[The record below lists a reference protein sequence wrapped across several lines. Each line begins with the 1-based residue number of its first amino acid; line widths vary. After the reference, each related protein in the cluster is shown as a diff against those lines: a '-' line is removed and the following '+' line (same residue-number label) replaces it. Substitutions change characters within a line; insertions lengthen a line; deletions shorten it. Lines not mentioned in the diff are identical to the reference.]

1 MTILRR
7 TRVAGGLALVAV
19 LALVAAACAA
29 EDTEAADAAAA
40 ASSAAS
46 SASSEASAAMA
57 AAQGAQAGADA
68 ADARAGAAEAGA
80 SAATATADAAAAAA
94 DAAAAAA
101 AEAQAAAGLAQ
112 ATASGSAD
120 EIAAAQAALADASAA
135 AEAAS
140 AQAAAAQAEAESA
153 RAEAESAQVEAAAAQ
168 AEAAAAQA
176 EAAAAQAEAAAAQAE
191 AASAQGQIEEMEAAA
206 MEAYMNPGAG
216 TSVTQA
222 RATWSTGYMQ
232 AAIYNQLLEE
242 LGYDVSEPADAE
254 LANDIFHVAL
264 AEGEVDFWVNGWI
277 PNHLNFWDD
286 ELSDG
291 SLIGDRIELVGT
303 SLAAAGLEG
312 FLTNKA
318 LAEEHGIQ
326 TLGQI
331 NDTPELV
338 ALYDAADITPGD
350 GIIQIGSCP
359 DSWNCAKIAAQ
370 TFSFNGWDNLEAVHA
385 GYEAMFA
392 NAVANL
398 EDGEPFIA
406 YSWSPSGYLTQLI
419 PGDNAIW
426 VSVGTA
432 ENVLDGSTVDGFDF
446 NDLPAARLGP
456 EFCTGDPCFTGWPA
470 ADIRAVANSRFVNA
484 NPAARS
490 LFESVKISV
499 VDVALQNVR
508 YDGGENTTDDV
519 NRHAAEWIEANRA
532 SVDEWLTAAR
542 DAA

>member
-1 MTILRR
+1 MTPSSRKWISAG
-7 TRVAGGLALVAV
+7 VALAATLAL
-19 LALVAAACAA
+19 LAASCAA
-29 EDTEAADAAAA
+29 EDTVAQDAAAA

-46 SASSEASAAMA
+46 SASGDAASAMA

-68 ADARAGAAEAGA
+68 ADARAAAAEAEA
-80 SAATATADAAAAAA
+80 SAAGATADAAAAAA

-101 AEAQAAAGLAQ
+101 AEAQAAAELAQ
-112 ATASGSAD
+112 ATASGSA
-120 EIAAAQAALADASAA
+120 EAIAEAEAALADAQSA

-140 AQAAAAQAEAESA
+140 AQAAAAQEEAA
-153 RAEAESAQVEAAAAQ
+153 AAQQEAAAAQ
-168 AEAAAAQA
+168 AEAAAAQQ
-176 EAAAAQAEAAAAQAE
+176 EAAAAQQEAAAAQQE
-191 AASAQGQIEEMEAAA
+191 AASAQAQVEEMEEAAAEAEAAA

-216 TSVTQA
+216 VSVTQA

-232 AAIYNQLLEE
+232 AAIYNALLEE
-242 LGYDVSEPADAE
+242 LGYDVSEPADNE

-277 PNHLNFWDD
+277 PNHLNFWED

-291 SLIGDRIELVGT
+291 SLIGDHIELVGV

-318 LAEEHGIQ
+318 LAEEYGIQ

-331 NDTPELV
+331 NDDPELV

-350 GIIQIGSCP
+350 GIIQVGSCP
-359 DSWNCAKIAAQ
+359 DGWNCALIADE
-370 TFSFNGWDNLEAVHA
+370 TFQFNGWDNLEAVHA

-398 EDGEPFIA
+398 EDGQPFIA

-426 VSVGTA
+426 VSLGTS
-432 ENVLDGSTVDGFDF
+432 ENVLDGSTENGFDF
-446 NDLPAARLGP
+446 DHLPPASLGP
-456 EFCTGDPCFTGWPA
+456 EFCTGDPCYTGWPA
-470 ADIRAVANSRFVNA
+470 ADIRVVANSDFLAA

-490 LFESVKISV
+490 LFEGVKISV

-508 YDGGENTTDDV
+508 FDAGENTTDDV
-519 NRHAAEWIEANRA
+519 NRHAAEWIEAHRA
-532 SVDEWLTAAR
+532 QVDEWLAAAR

>member
-1 MTILRR
+1 MR
-7 TRVAGGLALVAV
+7 THRKTRFAGV
-19 LALVAAACAA
+19 LALLGALALIASACAA
-29 EDTEAADAAAA
+29 EDTAAQDAASAA
-40 ASSAAS
+40 ASDAA
-46 SASSEASAAMA
+46 AAMA
-57 AAQGAQAGADA
+57 AASGAQAGADA
-68 ADARAGAAEAGA
+68 ADARAGAAEAE
-80 SAATATADAAAAAA
+80 AAAASATAEAA
-94 DAAAAAA
+94 SASANAAAAAA
-101 AEAQAAAGLAQ
+101 AEAQAAAELAQ

-120 EIAAAQAALADASAA
+120 AIAEAEAALADAQAA

-140 AQAAAAQAEAESA
+140 AQAAAAQAEAATAHE
-153 RAEAESAQVEAAAAQ
+153 EAEAAQ

-176 EAAAAQAEAAAAQAE
+176 EASAAQAEASAAQAE
-191 AASAQGQIEEMEAAA
+191 ASAAQDEAAA
-206 MEAYMNPGAG
+206 AQQEAAELQSAADEAAAAAAFMSPGAG
-216 TSVTQA
+216 VSVTQA

-232 AAIYNQLLEE
+232 AAIYNQMLEE
-242 LGYDVSEPADAE
+242 LGYDVSEPGDNE

-291 SLIGDRIELVGT
+291 SLIGDHIELVGV

-318 LAEEHGIQ
+318 IAEEYGIQ

-331 NDTPELV
+331 NDDPELV

-350 GIIQIGSCP
+350 GVIQVGSCP
-359 DSWNCAKIAAQ
+359 DAWNCAKIAAQ
-370 TFSFNGWDNLEAVHA
+370 TFEFNGWDNLEAVHA

-398 EDGEPFIA
+398 EDGQPFIA

-426 VSVGTA
+426 VSVGTVD
-432 ENVLDGSTVDGFDF
+432 NVLDGSTVDGFDF
-446 NDLPAARLGP
+446 NDLPPASLGP

-470 ADIRAVANSRFVNA
+470 ADIRVVANSDFLAA

-508 YDGGENTTDDV
+508 YDAGENTTADV
-519 NRHAAEWIEANRA
+519 NHHAALWIENNRA
-532 SVDEWLTAAR
+532 QVDEWLQAAR
-542 DAA
+542 EAAS

>member
-1 MTILRR
+1 MKTFIRKR
-7 TRVAGGLALVAV
+7 TALGVALVAA
-19 LALVAAACAA
+19 LALLAAACAA
-29 EDTEAADAAAA
+29 EDTAAADAAAA

-46 SASSEASAAMA
+46 SASSEAAAAMA

-68 ADARAGAAEAGA
+68 ADARAASAEADAGAAAAG
-80 SAATATADAAAAAA
+80 ADAAAAAA
-94 DAAAAAA
+94 TA
-101 AEAQAAAGLAQ
+101 AQAAADLAQ
-112 ATASGSAD
+112 ATASGSA
-120 EIAAAQAALADASAA
+120 EAIAEAEAALADASAA

-153 RAEAESAQVEAAAAQ
+153 K
-168 AEAAAAQA
+168 
-176 EAAAAQAEAAAAQAE
+176 AEAAAAQAE
-191 AASAQGQIEEMEAAA
+191 AASAQADAAAAQAEAESAQTEAASAQADAASAQAQVEEMEAAA
-206 MEAYMNPGAG
+206 MEAYINPGAG

-291 SLIGDRIELVGT
+291 SLIGDRIELVGV

-318 LAEEHGIQ
+318 IVEEYGIQ

-370 TFSFNGWDNLEAVHA
+370 TFEFNGWDNLEAVHA

-426 VSVGTA
+426 VSVGDV

-456 EFCTGDPCFTGWPA
+456 EFCTGDPCYTGWPA

-508 YDGGENTTDDV
+508 YDNGENTTGDV